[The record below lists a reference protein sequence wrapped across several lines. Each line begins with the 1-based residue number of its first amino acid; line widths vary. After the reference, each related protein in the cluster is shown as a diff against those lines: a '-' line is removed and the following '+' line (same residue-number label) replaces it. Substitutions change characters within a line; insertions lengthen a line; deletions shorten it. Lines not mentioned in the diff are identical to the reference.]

1 MGVRLKILAAVMGLI
16 MLPVQ
21 AALTPMADE
30 DLRAVSG
37 QAGVDKLIYDPPPVV
52 VKLDTLAQ
60 NLEVAG
66 HPVAAALVA
75 RQARFLYGLLDGCPR
90 GAYCAAVRSGS

>member
-1 MGVRLKILAAVMGLI
+1 LKILAAVMGLI

-52 VKLDTLAQ
+52 VKLDALSQGLDA
-60 NLEVAG
+60 AG

-75 RQARFLYGLLDGCPR
+75 SQARFLYRITDGCPR
-90 GAYCAAVRSGS
+90 GAMCSM